1 MQTTGDLSLYFHIPF
16 CLKNCPYC
24 HFYSKRFNQ
33 TLKNKFLI
41 SLEKEIFLKRSLF
54 VNRNIVSIYLGGG
67 TPSLLNKKDLER
79 IFIALDI
86 DINNI
91 EITIEANPIDISIDK
106 LKELKQTYFNRISIG
121 CVSFDDVLLKVLNRS
136 HNSLQAKEAVF
147 LANRFFENISLDLLY
162 DIPHQDKNSF
172 LKDLQ
177 TIKDLPI
184 THLSLYNL
192 TFEENT
198 PFFKKKETFKQSLPS
213 EKVSL
218 SLLNLAIEELN
229 KMKLN
234 RYEISAFS
242 KAGYE
247 SIHNTGYWKGREF
260 LGFGPSAFSYFN
272 KKRFRNV
279 CNVETYYQNL
289 SKNKEIIDYEEML
302 PYPDNIK
309 ELLAVNLRLVKGVN
323 LKEFVNRYEEID
335 KSTKEALKQLK
346 EDELIECDIDSIR
359 LTEKGLLFYDTVAER
374 II

>member
-16 CLKNCPYC
+16 CLKKCPYC

>member
-16 CLKNCPYC
+16 CLKKCPYC

-289 SKNKEIIDYEEML
+289 SDNKEIIDYEEML

-323 LKEFVNRYEEID
+323 LKEFVNRCGEID

>member
-16 CLKNCPYC
+16 CLKKCPYC

-147 LANRFFENISLDLLY
+147 LANSFFENISIDLLY

-177 TIKDLPI
+177 TAKDLPI